1 MEAAL
6 RIFKLP
12 FLLSLLSRNSDVIG
26 SRTRPDL
33 APGLV
38 GKFPPSC
45 NRIECPSYELV
56 HSGNGY
62 EIRRYNTSLWISTEP
77 IKETS
82 LVKAIRTGF
91 SQLFDYI
98 QGNNDRHQK
107 IEMTAPVIGQVSTSD
122 GLLCESNFTLSFYV
136 PKQNQPDPAPA
147 KNLHVQ
153 RWDTRYVSVK
163 QFGGYVSDDSVGE
176 EAAEL
181 KENLKGTYG
190 ARQLLKAEKPAALD
204 RLLLTVGKMVKW
216 YTIVYS
222 GRSRILFKG
231 CQKLDFGPTQRYI

>member
-6 RIFKLP
+6 RIFKLS
-12 FLLSLLSRNSDVIG
+12 FLLSLLSGNSDIIG

-56 HSGNGY
+56 HSSNGY
-62 EIRRYNTSLWISTEP
+62 EIRRYNTSVWISTET

-82 LVKAIRTGF
+82 LVKATRTGF
-91 SQLFDYI
+91 SQFFDYI
-98 QGNNDRHQK
+98 PGNNDCHQK
-107 IEMTAPVIGQVSTSD
+107 IEMTAPVIVQVSPSD

-153 RWDTRYVSVK
+153 RWDTRYVAVK
-163 QFGGYVSDDSVGE
+163 QFCGYVLDDSVGE

-181 KENLKGTYG
+181 KESLKGTVWGKAIAKSRETGSLGSTSAYTVAQYNLPFEFLG
-190 ARQLLKAEKPAALD
+190 RVNEILLPTE
-204 RLLLTVGKMVKW
+204 
-216 YTIVYS
+216 S
-222 GRSRILFKG
+222 
-231 CQKLDFGPTQRYI
+231 QFGS